1 MLPVYQGILGD
12 GSDQRRMTQAQ
23 ILFDI
28 ADRAGAFAAGIDPR
42 TGQSVAGL
50 SPAAQFATAASGLGG
65 QIGERLGAQEQQDRA
80 LRLAALQAAQGE
92 YSAERAAAR
101 AAAAAGANRGVGTLY
116 DVIDSEGNLL
126 RRVPVST
133 RAELEQLTA
142 EVAEIGGDFR
152 PSQFDAPGLETYVNP
167 NDPADRVRAARGS
180 AEAVSAQARGL
191 LPVSEAS
198 TVAAMMPKPK
208 DPVTYV
214 NPENPIDRV
223 RAVPGSP
230 EAVAAEARGMFPLSD
245 ASTLVGLT
253 PDPVEAVTYVD
264 PRNPDDRI
272 TAVPGSAEAVAAQ
285 ARGLIRTSEAT
296 AVAGLAPKPE
306 GPPDLIAF
314 ELRGVDGG
322 PSTTVIVDKAS
333 AEGQAQI
340 DQILQIPGARQVSV
354 TGARPTP
361 LFENVQAITDY
372 AYGAANANAVAAMQ
386 NALANP
392 PTSVDPTTGQT
403 IMGNIPNFL
412 IEAEARRVIRGDST
426 QLDPEDPR
434 VLRAIQAIRREE
446 AQSEENSQALVDGVA
461 RNVIGEIAL
470 IGDPPPDIE
479 DPDYVLRLQQ
489 SAENA
494 FGTLS
499 AAKSVFNTFLG
510 VFTLNPPAPVAQQA
524 INDVR
529 SLNAA
534 TDVAY
539 RRMVEGKVAQEAVN
553 RFVRTLPNPAST
565 LTSPQEAVSQIRSI
579 IGFLQ
584 SGRAIA
590 EASLAS
596 RTLSQSDAQE
606 LRTAIISSEMSIR
619 GYQAIIDG
627 IEGRRWTSSEIEEE
641 LRRND
646 TERQRRIDELRRMG
660 GN

>member
-1 MLPVYQGILGD
+1 LG
-12 GSDQRRMTQAQ
+12 R
-23 ILFDI
+23 
-28 ADRAGAFAAGIDPR
+28 
-42 TGQSVAGL
+42 
-50 SPAAQFATAASGLGG
+50 
-65 QIGERLGAQEQQDRA
+65 QEDQDRA
-80 LRLAALQAAQGE
+80 LRLSALQAAQGE

-101 AAAAAGANRGVGTLY
+101 AAAGRERSLGSLY
-116 DVIDSEGNLL
+116 DIYDREGNLVQQG
-126 RRVPVST
+126 VPIAN
-133 RAELEQLTA
+133 RDEY
-142 EVAEIGGDFR
+142 
-152 PSQFDAPGLETYVNP
+152 DA
-167 NDPADRVRAARGS
+167 
-180 AEAVSAQARGL
+180 
-191 LPVSEAS
+191 
-198 TVAAMMPKPK
+198 
-208 DPVTYV
+208 
-214 NPENPIDRV
+214 
-223 RAVPGSP
+223 
-230 EAVAAEARGMFPLSD
+230 
-245 ASTLVGLT
+245 
-253 PDPVEAVTYVD
+253 
-264 PRNPDDRI
+264 
-272 TAVPGSAEAVAAQ
+272 
-285 ARGLIRTSEAT
+285 
-296 AVAGLAPKPE
+296 
-306 GPPDLIAF
+306 LIASVGEGARIEPF
-314 ELRGVDGG
+314 KAE
-322 PSTTVIVDKAS
+322 AS
-333 AEGQAQI
+333 AETPNLITFEIPGADGAPPTTETVDKVSPAGQAR
-340 DQILQIPGARQVSV
+340 ILELLEIPGARPVSV
-354 TGARPTP
+354 TGARTTP

-372 AYGAANANAVAAMQ
+372 AYGAANADAVAAMQ

-446 AQSEENSQALVDGVA
+446 AQSEENAQALVNGVA
-461 RNVIGEIAL
+461 QNVIGQIAL

-489 SAENA
+489 NAENA

-529 SLNAA
+529 GLNAA

-553 RFVRTLPNPAST
+553 RFVSTLPNPAST

-627 IEGRRWTSSEIEEE
+627 IEGRRWTSREIEEE
-641 LRRND
+641 LRSND

-660 GN
+660 NSAPPPPGGAVPSYAPTSGRAAVRNRLTGGN